1 MTNPTYCHVVL
12 DNLRGV
18 AGAMRYPC
26 WVRWMRVAPIVV
38 AGLSLGACSLVTS
51 LNGLEVAGD
60 EAGNIGGLP
69 VLDGALTDDTQI
81 AADADTPD
89 DSTAPQQADGGA
101 PGDSAPRPPTQPDS
115 PNDAASTADSGFA
128 IDSTLPTAG
137 EAGRPQDSESTTD
150 SSDACAAD
158 VAADPLNCG
167 LCGHYCQGGEC
178 NSGLCGPVTLAVT
191 SGSVGIAIDST
202 FVYWADSDAGTINK
216 VSKSL
221 TRQGTPTPVVSG
233 PAAQNVQGIA
243 SDGMF
248 VYWTNKT
255 ASGQVRRALPTGAA
269 LTTIATNQA
278 EPDWIASNGTTVVW
292 TDQTGNQI
300 MSAPAN
306 SDGGVPAVQLNVSGE
321 NGTTPAGIAIDSA
334 SAYYASKTAGGGLA
348 ESVPLA
354 GGPVSEIGTGT
365 FVGIAIDSTYVY
377 WTGGSA
383 NPSVYENIKAGTVAT
398 EKTIAAGAL
407 TCPLAVVSDG
417 VSVYFLDQGTA
428 ACGPPG
434 NTKGALYRVPIGN
447 EGPLPPPLVSGLDDP
462 QGIAVD
468 DTAVYWVTGG
478 PAGSVTKLA
487 K

>member
-1 MTNPTYCHVVL
+1 MTNPIYCNVTL

-18 AGAMRYPC
+18 AGAMRYHRRV
-26 WVRWMRVAPIVV
+26 WWMRVAPIVV
-38 AGLSLGACSLVTS
+38 AGISLGACSLVTS
-51 LNGLEVAGD
+51 LNGLEVTGD
-60 EAGNIGGLP
+60 EARNIGGPP
-69 VLDGALTDDTQI
+69 VLDADVTDDSQL
-81 AADADTPD
+81 AADADTQD
-89 DSTAPQQADGGA
+89 DSMASQPADTGA
-101 PGDSAPRPPTQPDS
+101 SGDSAPQPPTPPDGAD
-115 PNDAASTADSGFA
+115 DAPSRADSGFA
-128 IDSTLPTAG
+128 SDSTVRPAG
-137 EAGRPQDSESTTD
+137 EAGTQQDSASPTD

-158 VAADPLNCG
+158 VMADPLNCG
-167 LCGHYCQGGEC
+167 VCGHYCQGGAC

-202 FVYWADSDAGTINK
+202 FVYWADSDAGAINK

-221 TRQGTPTPVVSG
+221 TRQGTPTPVVTGS
-233 PAAQNVQGIA
+233 AAQNVQGIA

-306 SDGGVPAVQLNVSGE
+306 SDGGVAAVQLNVSGE
-321 NGTTPAGIAIDSA
+321 NGTTPAGIAIDNA
-334 SAYYASKTAGGGLA
+334 NAYYASKTAGGGLA

-365 FVGIAIDSTYVY
+365 FVGLAIDGAHVY

-398 EKTIAAGAL
+398 EKTIAVGAL

-428 ACGPPG
+428 ACAPPG

-447 EGPLPPPLVSGLDDP
+447 EGPLPPPLVSGLNDP

-468 DTAVYWVTGG
+468 ETAIYWVTGG
-478 PAGSVTKLA
+478 AAGTVTKLA

>member
-1 MTNPTYCHVVL
+1 MQ
-12 DNLRGV
+12 LRPLRTGH
-18 AGAMRYPC
+18 AG
-26 WVRWMRVAPIVV
+26 
-38 AGLSLGACSLVTS
+38 
-51 LNGLEVAGD
+51 GD
-60 EAGNIGGLP
+60 ERIGRHRNRF
-69 VLDGALTDDTQI
+69 D
-81 AADADTPD
+81 
-89 DSTAPQQADGGA
+89 
-101 PGDSAPRPPTQPDS
+101 
-115 PNDAASTADSGFA
+115 
-128 IDSTLPTAG
+128 
-137 EAGRPQDSESTTD
+137 
-150 SSDACAAD
+150 
-158 VAADPLNCG
+158 
-167 LCGHYCQGGEC
+167 
-178 NSGLCGPVTLAVT
+178 
-191 SGSVGIAIDST
+191 

-278 EPDWIASNGTTVVW
+278 EPDWIASNGTTCVW

-321 NGTTPAGIAIDSA
+321 NGTTPAGIAIDGA
-334 SAYYASKTAGGGLA
+334 NAYYASKTAGGGLA

-398 EKTIAAGAL
+398 ERTMRPVPSPARSPWSPTGSPSLSRSGHGGLSSSGKH
-407 TCPLAVVSDG
+407 
-417 VSVYFLDQGTA
+417 Q
-428 ACGPPG
+428 
-434 NTKGALYRVPIGN
+434 GALYRVPNRKSRTAASAAGQRPRRSSGN
-447 EGPLPPPLVSGLDDP
+447 RGGY
-462 QGIAVD
+462 
-468 DTAVYWVTGG
+468 TAVYWGDRVGRRQRDQAREVIRSEPTGSSHGTAAERRPCLPG
-478 PAGSVTKLA
+478 PQRRPLPLSCSASAAARDRSGADAGSRDAHEHVSENELRLSRSTRSTGQPA
-487 K
+487 PPAAGRSFVRHVVDVAGPREP